1 MALATVFTTPADTIE
16 VGDYVRIEDTYEGAV
31 LAMDED
37 GDDIIFTISDADEY
51 DDRTEVTVAWDT
63 MVDVLA
69 RDYGD
74 VEDV

>member
-1 MALATVFTTPADTIE
+1 MALATVFTTPADTVE

-31 LAMDED
+31 LAVDED
-37 GDDIIFTISDADEY
+37 GDDIILIIADADEY
-51 DDRTEVTVAWDT
+51 DDRTEVKVPWDT
-63 MVDVLA
+63 MIDVLA